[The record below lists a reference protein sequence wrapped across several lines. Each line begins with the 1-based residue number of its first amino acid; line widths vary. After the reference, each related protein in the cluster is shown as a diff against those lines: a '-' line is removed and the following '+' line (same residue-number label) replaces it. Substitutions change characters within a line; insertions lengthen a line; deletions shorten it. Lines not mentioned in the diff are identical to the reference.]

1 MKMTQ
6 GKGNIGK
13 KTKDNYLLER
23 KNFVKDQFERII
35 KRNLKLPIS
44 ILSL

>member
-1 MKMTQ
+1 MIQSKENR
-6 GKGNIGK
+6 GKK
-13 KTKDNYLLER
+13 TKTKDNYLLER
-23 KNFVKDQFERII
+23 KSFVKDQFEKII